1 MAASA
6 LLVCLVCPFL
16 EMFDTWDHTVPTG
29 NDTEYTLVVVA
40 LCVGVAYS
48 LARFVKGSGL
58 VRCIAKSVIG
68 FSAAALFAF
77 QPFSLAFPPFDAT
90 SPPLLPLRI

>member
-1 MAASA
+1 VAASA
-6 LLVCLVCPFL
+6 LLVCLVCPLL
-16 EMFDTWDHTVPTG
+16 EMFDNWDHTVPTG

-48 LARFVKGSGL
+48 LARFVKGFGL